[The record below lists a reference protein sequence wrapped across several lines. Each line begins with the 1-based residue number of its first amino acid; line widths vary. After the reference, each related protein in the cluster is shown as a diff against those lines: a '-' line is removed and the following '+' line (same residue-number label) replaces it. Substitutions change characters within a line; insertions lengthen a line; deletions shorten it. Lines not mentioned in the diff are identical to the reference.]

1 MKKNET
7 IYLCVYLTK
16 NHNSICVKNKE
27 MKKHSDNNLNQET
40 QRPPLWVVIIVIASI
55 LPVLL
60 WPVYMSRYGLQQ
72 GGQTA
77 FLATA
82 FPIYIVLCGYLAY
95 KCYQY
100 RREVTYVLLVIM
112 WLSYGAAV
120 LL

>member
-1 MKKNET
+1 
-7 IYLCVYLTK
+7 
-16 NHNSICVKNKE
+16 
-27 MKKHSDNNLNQET
+27 MKKHSDKNQSQEA
-40 QRPPLWVVIIVIASI
+40 QRPSLWVIIVVIASI
-55 LPVLL
+55 LPVMA
-60 WPVYMSRYGLQQ
+60 WPLYMSRYGLHQ

-100 RREVTYVLLVIM
+100 RKEVTYVLLVIM
-112 WLSYGAAV
+112 WLSYSAAV

>member
-1 MKKNET
+1 
-7 IYLCVYLTK
+7 
-16 NHNSICVKNKE
+16 
-27 MKKHSDNNLNQET
+27 MKKHSDNNPNHET